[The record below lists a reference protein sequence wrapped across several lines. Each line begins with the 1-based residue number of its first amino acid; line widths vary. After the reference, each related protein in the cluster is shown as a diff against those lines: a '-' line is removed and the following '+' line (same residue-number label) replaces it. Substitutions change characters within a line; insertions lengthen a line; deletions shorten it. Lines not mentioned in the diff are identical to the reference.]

1 MPHTAYIVEAVRTAT
16 GKKKGACGVRGERR
30 AARAGGAPRLERT
43 NAPLQQATEGVPSE
57 ARPRARLGASDATV
71 WLRGVCVM
79 HLGPTEAA
87 DCGRRARTRPGGALP
102 PLARPKGKTDT
113 NAHVSLLARHQPAR
127 GAALARAKGAG
138 WCPQTLLGAPV
149 ARGGDRRA
157 GGRPVA
163 PRALHQVGVG
173 VQRRP
178 RAAGAAR
185 GAGARPAPHA
195 HASPQ
200 PTITSASQ
208 PLLTHAR
215 PPPTRPHAR
224 AAVPATTR
232 QGACPTSTPP
242 TWAPRWWMRCWTARG
257 STPRWWTTLFSDA
270 SRRWVGAARL
280 ARRCAL
286 VPEVAQLKTASVAA

>member
-30 AARAGGAPRLERT
+30 AAPAARRASSERT
-43 NAPLQQATEGVPSE
+43 PLCSRPPRGCRRRRGRVRASGRAMRLSGCVGCVSCIWDPRKLRTAAGV
-57 ARPRARLGASDATV
+57 RARG
-71 WLRGVCVM
+71 
-79 HLGPTEAA
+79 
-87 DCGRRARTRPGGALP
+87 PGGLCRRSHAQSERGTRRCTRQP
-102 PLARPKGKTDT
+102 AP
-113 NAHVSLLARHQPAR
+113 RHQPAR

>member
-30 AARAGGAPRLERT
+30 AAPRANERPSAAGHRGGAVGGAAACAPRGERCDCL
-43 NAPLQQATEGVPSE
+43 AA
-57 ARPRARLGASDATV
+57 
-71 WLRGVCVM
+71 WGVC
-79 HLGPTEAA
+79 HAFGTHGSCGLRQACAHAA
-87 DCGRRARTRPGGALP
+87 RGGLCRRSHAQREKQTPMLTRQPAP
-102 PLARPKGKTDT
+102 
-113 NAHVSLLARHQPAR
+113 RHQPAR